1 MDYYKILN
9 VGKDAS
15 EGQIKSAYRN
25 LSKKYHPD
33 VNPGDAQA
41 ERRFQEVS
49 EAYAI
54 LGEPAK
60 RQAYD
65 KERAAA
71 KAPGGKEAAKKERSR
86 TQNQASFHYEEMSA
100 QFEQFFG
107 FGAKNDTNG
116 KQSQTNKQE
125 NKTNPID
132 MTDMFERYMGF
143 GGKKK

>member
-9 VGKDAS
+9 VGKEAS
-15 EGQIKSAYRN
+15 EEQIKSAYRS

-33 VNPGDAQA
+33 VNPGNVEA
-41 ERRFQEVS
+41 EQRFKEIS
-49 EAYAI
+49 EAYAV
-54 LGEPAK
+54 LGDQAK
-60 RQAYD
+60 RQTYD
-65 KERAAA
+65 KESTAGEV
-71 KAPGGKEAAKKERSR
+71 KGGKAAGKKEKSP
-86 TQNQASFHYEEMSA
+86 TQNQGGFDYQDMSA

-116 KQSQTNKQE
+116 KQSKTKKQE

-132 MTDMFERYMGF
+132 MTDMFEQYMGF